1 MKEAIKRR
9 LEALEGLAQQK
20 PIMVLCRLPTGQL
33 KEVTAAECVDLG
45 GDFIRVTRG
54 NRLEDLDKLINKA
67 YEEAYKM
74 KGTEENEQ
82 V

>member
-9 LEALEGLAQQK
+9 LEA
-20 PIMVLCRLPTGQL
+20 M
-33 KEVTAAECVDLG
+33 
-45 GDFIRVTRG
+45 
-54 NRLEDLDKLINKA
+54 DKLINKA

-74 KGTEENEQ
+74 KGINENEQ

>member
-1 MKEAIKRR
+1 M
-9 LEALEGLAQQK
+9 
-20 PIMVLCRLPTGQL
+20 
-33 KEVTAAECVDLG
+33 G

-74 KGTEENEQ
+74 KGIKENEQ